1 MNAVKTKNNQTPKSV
16 IKKRLEKQI
25 EVALKDKTSIGKTYL
40 GVVNHNVSKK
50 IKRLTGIN
58 VEGKNH
64 IIFDYDIRHII
75 KEHGNSVIEK
85 QKGQLPITKDD
96 IKQIPNVINNPT
108 KIIKGTNNRNKKTIR
123 YIKNY
128 NNHIIIIVEII
139 QDKSKNLVIKTMWKK
154 PFALINGN

>member
-16 IKKRLEKQI
+16 IKKRLETQI

-75 KEHGNSVIEK
+75 KEHGNSIAEK
-85 QKGQLPITKDD
+85 QKGQLPITKED
-96 IKQIPNVINNPT
+96 IKQIPNVIDNPT

-128 NNHIIIIVEII
+128 NNHTIIIVEII
-139 QDKSKNLVIKTMWKK
+139 QDKSKNLLIKTMWKK

>member
-58 VEGKNH
+58 VEGRNH
-64 IIFDYDIRHII
+64 TISNDDIRHII
-75 KEHGNSVIEK
+75 KKHGNYFIESCV
-85 QKGQLPITKDD
+85 QQDD
-96 IKQIPNVINNPT
+96 
-108 KIIKGTNNRNKKTIR
+108 
-123 YIKNY
+123 
-128 NNHIIIIVEII
+128 
-139 QDKSKNLVIKTMWKK
+139 W
-154 PFALINGN
+154 